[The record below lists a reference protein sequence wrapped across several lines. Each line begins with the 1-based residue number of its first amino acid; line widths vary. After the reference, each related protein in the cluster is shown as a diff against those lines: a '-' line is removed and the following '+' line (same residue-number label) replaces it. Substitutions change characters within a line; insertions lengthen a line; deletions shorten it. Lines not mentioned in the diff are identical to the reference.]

1 MKLLPMHERPFD
13 LMGYGEVMLRLT
25 PPDKA
30 GMFQGIRMVFW
41 VLIPMVIGPA
51 LTAII
56 QQFSEPSGS
65 YDMNGNPIYNYT
77 PYMFLIAAVIV
88 LFAVIP
94 VVLLNRAKPEEMT
107 PHALK
112 AEAAGA
118 TETGTGEAEGREA
131 Q

>member
-1 MKLLPMHERPFD
+1 
-13 LMGYGEVMLRLT
+13 
-25 PPDKA
+25 
-30 GMFQGIRMVFW
+30 MV
-41 VLIPMVIGPA
+41 VGPA

-65 YDMNGNPIYNYT
+65 YDMNGNPICNYT

-112 AEAAGA
+112 
-118 TETGTGEAEGREA
+118 ETVNGVKPEGETD
-131 Q
+131 

>member
-1 MKLLPMHERPFD
+1 
-13 LMGYGEVMLRLT
+13 
-25 PPDKA
+25 
-30 GMFQGIRMVFW
+30 
-41 VLIPMVIGPA
+41 
-51 LTAII
+51 
-56 QQFSEPSGS
+56 
-65 YDMNGNPIYNYT
+65 PIYNYT

-118 TETGTGEAEGREA
+118 TETGTGEAEGRDA